1 MTDLVTALRDF
12 NKDRKF
18 SRKGPLCV
26 ALVITQHARKGL
38 PLNPDELLTEAG
50 GQVLGLGR
58 GAVQAVLNRHGITR
72 VLAAEGGRTSRGSI
86 SNMREY
92 VAFLNGLAAGGAD
105 LVGHGLRRG
114 DHPQQAAP
122 GVAAGEPAQHPGLEL
137 QGAPGVLVVL
147 EGGLVGGAAGEVGPG
162 VGVEDAGGVGFV
174 VGEADD
180 ARRERVGLRAHESA
194 HMRRRL

>member
-58 GAVQAVLNRHGITR
+58 GAVQAVLNRHDITR
-72 VLAAEGGRTSRGSI
+72 VLLLSI
-86 SNMREY
+86 GNLIIIC
-92 VAFLNGLAAGGAD
+92 VLTTVKLAGTI
-105 LVGHGLRRG
+105 RSYEQR
-114 DHPQQAAP
+114 
-122 GVAAGEPAQHPGLEL
+122 
-137 QGAPGVLVVL
+137 
-147 EGGLVGGAAGEVGPG
+147 
-162 VGVEDAGGVGFV
+162 
-174 VGEADD
+174 
-180 ARRERVGLRAHESA
+180 
-194 HMRRRL
+194 

>member
-18 SRKGPLCV
+18 NRKGPLCV
-26 ALVITQHARKGL
+26 ALVVTQHARKGL

-58 GAVQAVLNRHGITR
+58 GAVQAVLNRHDITR

-92 VAFLNGLAAGGAD
+92 VAFLNGLAAGGTVD
-105 LVGHGLRRG
+105 L
-114 DHPQQAAP
+114 DA
-122 GVAAGEPAQHPGLEL
+122 
-137 QGAPGVLVVL
+137 
-147 EGGLVGGAAGEVGPG
+147 
-162 VGVEDAGGVGFV
+162 VEAFWI
-174 VGEADD
+174 
-180 ARRERVGLRAHESA
+180 ERVHEFFSA
-194 HMRRRL
+194 KPF